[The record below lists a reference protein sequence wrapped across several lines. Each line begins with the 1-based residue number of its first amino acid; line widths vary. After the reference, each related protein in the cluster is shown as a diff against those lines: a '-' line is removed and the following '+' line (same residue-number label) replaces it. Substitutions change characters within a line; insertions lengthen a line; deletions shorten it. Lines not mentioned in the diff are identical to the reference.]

1 DTLADDYAIGQAVRA
16 LGLKV
21 VVPPVFVTHA
31 SIETSF
37 AEVAKHELRWM
48 ATVRTVNAAGHV
60 GSLTLH
66 ALPLSLVALLL
77 APGRW
82 TLAVVIAAL
91 IT

>member
-1 DTLADDYAIGQAVRA
+1 IAMRRETLEAIGGFDRFVDTLADDYAIGQAVRA

-60 GSLTLH
+60 GS
-66 ALPLSLVALLL
+66 
-77 APGRW
+77 
-82 TLAVVIAAL
+82 
-91 IT
+91 